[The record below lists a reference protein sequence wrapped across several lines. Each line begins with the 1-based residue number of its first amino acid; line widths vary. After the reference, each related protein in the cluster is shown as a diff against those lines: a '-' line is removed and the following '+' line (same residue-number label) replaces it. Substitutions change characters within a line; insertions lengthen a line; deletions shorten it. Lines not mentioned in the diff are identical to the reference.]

1 MSNKRFI
8 TWTPPNIYGKEM
20 KVQNTKVQIRIIDD
34 NPPIPEQFLNAF
46 IEKKCENQN
55 I

>member
-1 MSNKRFI
+1 M
-8 TWTPPNIYGKEM
+8 PPEIYGKEM
-20 KVQNTKVQIRIIDD
+20 KVQNIKMKIRIIDG

-46 IEKKCENQN
+46 IEEEYENQN

>member
-1 MSNKRFI
+1 M
-8 TWTPPNIYGKEM
+8 PPEIYGKDM
-20 KVQNTKVQIRIIDD
+20 KVQNTKVKIRIIDG

-46 IEKKCENQN
+46 IEEECENQN